1 MQRDEDDLI
10 EYDDEELAVFAQL
23 KREAAVAPGQ
33 ADRIIRVLRN
43 DGTRRSR
50 RSLWRRA
57 SLAAAAVLVFAA
69 GVAAGGF
76 FERRGSLE
84 DMLARTNLDASERV
98 LLLQR
103 AGSAYVR
110 AAQSYADATARADST
125 AIEVASQV
133 LVGAAHA
140 VARTNLDAGMAVRL
154 AEVLRVPATTPVAM
168 PRKPVLWF

>member
-1 MQRDEDDLI
+1 MQRDEDDLVG
-10 EYDDEELAVFAQL
+10 YDDEELQAFAHL
-23 KREAAVAPGQ
+23 DREAPVAPGEV
-33 ADRIIRVLRN
+33 DRVIRILRN
-43 DGTRRSR
+43 DGTWRPRRR
-50 RSLWRRA
+50 GWRHVA
-57 SLAAAAVLVFAA
+57 LAAAAGVMFAA
-69 GVAAGGF
+69 GLSAGAY

-84 DMLARTNLDASERV
+84 DMLTRTDLDAGERV

-140 VARTNLDAGMAVRL
+140 VARTSLDAGMAVRL
-154 AEVLRVPATTPVAM
+154 AEVLRVPAIVPVAM